1 MQQSW
6 SSFVKVTRY
15 LISKVTWQL
24 SANVFKGLSVTGK
37 HGDKINQFVQ
47 FEITYVNPAVQINVS
62 VDEIVL
68 SHDNKNIR
76 LSWTESAVSAVQ
88 G

>member
-1 MQQSW
+1 M
-6 SSFVKVTRY
+6 
-15 LISKVTWQL
+15 
-24 SANVFKGLSVTGK
+24 TGK

-76 LSWTESAVSAVQ
+76 LSWTESATSAVQ

>member
-1 MQQSW
+1 M
-6 SSFVKVTRY
+6 
-15 LISKVTWQL
+15 
-24 SANVFKGLSVTGK
+24 TGK
-37 HGDKINQFVQ
+37 HGDKINQSVQ
-47 FEITYVNPAVQINVS
+47 FQITYVNPAVQISVS

-76 LSWTESAVSAVQ
+76 LPWTESATSVVQ